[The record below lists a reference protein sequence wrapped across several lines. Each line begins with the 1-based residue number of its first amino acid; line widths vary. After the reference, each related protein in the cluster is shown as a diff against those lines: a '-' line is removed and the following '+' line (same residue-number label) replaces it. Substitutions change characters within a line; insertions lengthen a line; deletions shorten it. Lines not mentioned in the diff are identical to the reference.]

1 MTSNYQIMK
10 PVSLD
15 KSRIFFF
22 KIMKSFFYSMKEVAT
37 IFLRIKKNSKVC
49 ANNIERISLHKKN
62 IGKNPRKERKNPSF
76 SEGFTK
82 RRKRLE

>member
-1 MTSNYQIMK
+1 
-10 PVSLD
+10 
-15 KSRIFFF
+15 
-22 KIMKSFFYSMKEVAT
+22 MKEVAT